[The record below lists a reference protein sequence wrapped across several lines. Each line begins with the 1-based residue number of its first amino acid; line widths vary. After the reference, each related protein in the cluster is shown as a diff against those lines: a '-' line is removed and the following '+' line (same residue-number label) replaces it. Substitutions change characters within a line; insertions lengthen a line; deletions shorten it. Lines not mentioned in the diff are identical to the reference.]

1 MFQALRN
8 FLVENLIKNGQ
19 FTSITRTIQK
29 QLSKSGIVFFITITT
44 FFSSAGIVHS
54 SALNESAVV
63 NLNIPAASLNE
74 ALNQFS
80 KQTGIKIAFDPEQ
93 FQGKTAKAL
102 IGEFTLKEAINQLI
116 SGNKLTAVPVGSGY
130 TLLEIADSS
139 VSNPVVTTLPSIQI
153 TANKTASRYL
163 ATSSITATKTNTLL
177 RDVPQSI
184 SVITEG
190 IIKDQA
196 IRSLSDAVRYIPGIG
211 VSQGEGNRDALIFRG
226 NRSTGDFFCRW
237 YS

>member
-1 MFQALRN
+1 
-8 FLVENLIKNGQ
+8 
-19 FTSITRTIQK
+19 
-29 QLSKSGIVFFITITT
+29 
-44 FFSSAGIVHS
+44 
-54 SALNESAVV
+54 
-63 NLNIPAASLNE
+63 
-74 ALNQFS
+74 
-80 KQTGIKIAFDPEQ
+80 
-93 FQGKTAKAL
+93 L
-102 IGEFTLKEAINQLI
+102 IGEFTLKEAINRLI

-153 TANKTASRYL
+153 TATKTASRYL

-196 IRSLSDAVRYIPGIG
+196 IRSLSDAVRYIM
-211 VSQGEGNRDALIFRG
+211 FR
-226 NRSTGDFFCRW
+226 NQFLLLRKE
-237 YS
+237 